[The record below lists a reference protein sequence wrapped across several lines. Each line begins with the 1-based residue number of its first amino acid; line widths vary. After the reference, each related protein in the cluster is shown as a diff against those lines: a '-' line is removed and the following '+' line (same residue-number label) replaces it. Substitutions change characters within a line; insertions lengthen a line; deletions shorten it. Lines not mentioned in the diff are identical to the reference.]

1 MSLRASSQ
9 YNLIYVESSLLAQW
23 SDFLTS
29 LKLEVVSDPAIISER
44 CPYYLLFSDPA
55 SLEIVIDWECKIYAT
70 ADASIVVSG
79 TPLAKFYSGQLDIS
93 CLKWDWGRDLLARA
107 FNFPASFKIE
117 SRAEH
122 AYYRWTCD
130 ALLHLGTFSDQIL
143 LELAAR
149 DYKVDQ
155 AKKYLDE
162 LFFFYSYTQQSEI
175 TRGSYEIELLIYE
188 NWFSLQIVCESK
200 SFWHEY
206 CEQAL
211 RPNSD
216 DSAFAGILSRMNHQC
231 LAHEILHLKSSERLC
246 LTSIFS
252 RNPNNQSETFILHE
266 IESFALKQE
275 TLWEETSAKSHLR
288 DVNES
293 QLVAGAG
300 PEVPQDENQK
310 IVSLKRVIRFL
321 ERKCY
326 PSELKRIT
334 PEQIKVSLADYP
346 NPKVVRAL
354 TREDYKFIVK
364 CLHDETVGGEF
375 KKSFEDVYQ
384 MNAEESFL
392 DGMLKK
398 LDHLSLEDAGEL
410 IFDGNED
417 FSETL
422 TKVGGW
428 VESAQEE
435 TTLVKGSA
443 EAPEAVTVVKGQRED
458 LGADARYK
466 NVIKSLPQAEGGS
479 DTGPGFE
486 LSREQFQS
494 KAKEMWEVKRSQ
506 ILEVIKG
513 EVANLREQ
521 NPTVSDVA
529 STVRAVISRELKI
542 DAVDCQTFVDGLV
555 EFSSTPLLE
564 KKLGRSSEEVREEL
578 ENLKF
583 KLEINK
589 KDDQL
594 RRMKRIIDSMKE
606 QIGKQSQASHQGA
619 SEEKASAMNDS
630 REWQGKLNSLELENE
645 ELRRNLKALEISHER
660 QIEQQKRE
668 QIEEQEA
675 AAASSEDV
683 SAVVAEEIIER
694 ERTKNEKSLEAMSSK
709 LGVAETRIEV
719 MSSKLE
725 EQRRTC
731 EEALGQK
738 TAAESRSNM
747 SAAAMSKYKAKAESL
762 ERKVRQL
769 EETMLQKEAEIDK
782 LQKDNKTEQ
791 PTSEEGQKLIDEQ
804 QKEIQELKNNLAEA
818 EKNLKGSLLKIKQYE
833 QKAKFMSS
841 QLENA
846 KRAAPG
852 ASGSGAGGSPQL
864 EHKIKQLENM
874 NSKIGA
880 ASQKLNDEL
889 TEKKK
894 EVLDLKKEN
903 MALQNKLKALERK
916 SGKNAA

>member
-9 YNLIYVESSLLAQW
+9 YNLIYVESALLEQW
-23 SDFLTS
+23 GEFLNS
-29 LKLEVVSDPAIISER
+29 LKLEVVSDPDLIHDQ
-44 CPYYLLFSDPA
+44 CPYYLLVTDIKSITFS
-55 SLEIVIDWECKIYAT
+55 VDWECAIYT
-70 ADASIVVSG
+70 TKASIEGGSG
-79 TPLAKFYSGQLDIS
+79 SPLSKFYSGQLDIS
-93 CLKWDWGRDLLARA
+93 CLSWEWGRDLLARA

-117 SRAEH
+117 SRSDH

-130 ALLHLGTFSDQIL
+130 ELLFLGTYSDQIM

-155 AKKYLDE
+155 VKKYLDE
-162 LFFFYSYTQQSEI
+162 LFFFFSYTQQSEI
-175 TRGSYEIELLIYE
+175 TRGGYEIELLIYE
-188 NWFSLQIVCESK
+188 NWFSLQIVCQSK
-200 SFWHEY
+200 NFWHEY

-211 RPNSD
+211 VAGSSEKVFD
-216 DSAFAGILSRMNHQC
+216 GILRRMNGQC
-231 LAHEILHLKSSERLC
+231 LAHEILHLKSSEKLC

-252 RNPNNQSETFILHE
+252 RNQIHQSDTFILHE

-275 TLWEETSAKSHLR
+275 TLWEEPSAKSHVR
-288 DVNES
+288 DVNS
-293 QLVAGAG
+293 ADLVAGAG
-300 PEVPQDENQK
+300 PLVPQDENQK
-310 IVSLKRVIRFL
+310 IVALKRMIRFL
-321 ERKCY
+321 ERKCH
-326 PSELKRIT
+326 PSELKKIT
-334 PEQIKVSLADYP
+334 PEQIKASLADYP

-375 KKSFEDVYQ
+375 KKSFDDVYQ

-398 LDHLSLEDAGEL
+398 LDHLSIEDAGEL
-410 IFDGNED
+410 IFDGSED

-428 VESAQEE
+428 VESAEE
-435 TTLVKGSA
+435 QTTIVSGSA
-443 EAPEAVTVVKGQRED
+443 EEAEAVTIVKGQRED
-458 LGADARYK
+458 LGADAHFK
-466 NVIKSLPQAEGGS
+466 NVVKSLPQAESS
-479 DTGPGFE
+479 DSLGPEFV

-494 KAKEMWEVKRSQ
+494 KANELWEVKRSQ
-506 ILEVIKG
+506 ISEVIKK
-513 EVANLREQ
+513 EVEQLREQ
-521 NPTVSDVA
+521 NPTVAEIADK
-529 STVRAVISRELKI
+529 VRAVISRELKI
-542 DAVDCQTFVDGLV
+542 DASDCDTFVDGLV

-564 KKLGRSSEEVREEL
+564 KKLGKSSEEVREEL

-594 RRMKRIIDSMKE
+594 RRMKRIIDSMKD
-606 QIGKQSQASHQGA
+606 QIGRQSQTSHQET
-619 SEEKASAMNDS
+619 SDEKASAMSES
-630 REWQGKLNSLELENE
+630 RDWQGKLNTLEQENE

-668 QIEEQEA
+668 SVEEQKA

-683 SAVVAEEIIER
+683 SSAVAEEIIER
-694 ERTKNEKSLEAMSSK
+694 ERLKSEKSLEAINSK

-731 EEALGQK
+731 EEALSQK
-738 TAAESRSNM
+738 TVAESRSNM

-782 LQKDNKTEQ
+782 LQKDNKTDQ
-791 PTSEEGQKLIDEQ
+791 PTSEAGQKQIDEQ
-804 QKEIQELKNNLAEA
+804 QKEINELKNNLAET

-852 ASGSGAGGSPQL
+852 ASGSAAGAPQL